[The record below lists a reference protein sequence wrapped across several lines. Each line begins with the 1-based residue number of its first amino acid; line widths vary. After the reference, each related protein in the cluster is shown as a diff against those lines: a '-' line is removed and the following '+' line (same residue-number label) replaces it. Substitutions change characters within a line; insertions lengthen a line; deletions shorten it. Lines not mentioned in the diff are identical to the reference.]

1 MARYNPYLLFGGT
14 EDLLVLLLSLL
25 ESILEEIGVCK
36 NNKLVGVHVYHHSKW
51 DQLTLAVGEAD
62 GESLLLGLALGDIG
76 GGVPDPAAVAA
87 DVGAQLH
94 FRDDCKSALSLMT
107 SKNSGCYSGML
118 TVVVSADLEG
128 LVAAHDQA
136 SLQVLLV
143 LQQTDITSTT
153 LLPLLALG
161 VELEELG
168 AHLEDLL
175 LNLLAGL
182 HLHDLLQLLL
192 HPAGIGNDLDGEKD
206 NVRKTS
212 QSIKRDE
219 MAWAGA

>member
-1 MARYNPYLLFGGT
+1 MYRQ
-14 EDLLVLLLSLL
+14 
-25 ESILEEIGVCK
+25 
-36 NNKLVGVHVYHHSKW
+36 SKW
-51 DQLTLAVGEAD
+51 DELTLAVGEAD

-76 GGVPDPAAVAA
+76 GGVPDPAAVTA

-94 FRDDCKSALSLMT
+94 FRDDCKSALSVMT
-107 SKNSGCYSGML
+107 SNNSGYCSRML
-118 TVVVSADLEG
+118 TVVVGADLEG

-136 SLQVLLV
+136 GLQVLLV

-168 AHLEDLL
+168 AHLEHLL

-182 HLHDLLQLLL
+182 DLHDLLQLLL
-192 HPAGIGNDLDGEKD
+192 NPAGIGNDLDGEKD
-206 NVRKTS
+206 KVRKTR
-212 QSIKRDE
+212 QSMKRDK
-219 MAWAGA
+219 MARMAG